1 MLPSFLSFSKFY
13 CVLPSFTEFCCVFF
27 AIFCNV
33 KVFPGFTGF
42 YLVLPSFAV
51 SFLLFIAISRFFLD
65 LLGFT

>member
-1 MLPSFLSFSKFY
+1 MF
-13 CVLPSFTEFCCVFF
+13 FF

-65 LLGFT
+65 LLRFT